1 MTRVLTRRLPGQG
14 LDKAE
19 AAELSVS
26 ASQGT
31 IWPFPGVPNEVDI
44 AYNAL
49 LRTEQLYTGLRL
61 TTDLNGPKRHR
72 KKVNDRTNSA

>member
-31 IWPFPGVPNEVDI
+31 IWPFPWCPERSGYSLECYVENRAVIYWPPPDS
-44 AYNAL
+44 
-49 LRTEQLYTGLRL
+49 RL
-61 TTDLNGPKRHR
+61 EWSEKAQEEGE
-72 KKVNDRTNSA
+72 